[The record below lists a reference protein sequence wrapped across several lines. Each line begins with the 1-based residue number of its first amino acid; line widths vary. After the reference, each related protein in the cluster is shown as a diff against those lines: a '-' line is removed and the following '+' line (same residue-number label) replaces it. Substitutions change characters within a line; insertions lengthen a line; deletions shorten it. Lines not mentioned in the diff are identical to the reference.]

1 MTERLVIVG
10 GDAAGMTAAATARRR
25 RSPDELEIVAF
36 ERGDYTSYS
45 ACGIPFLIG
54 GEVESVDA
62 LVARGPAE
70 HARRGI
76 TVRTRA
82 EVVAV
87 DVDQATVRVH
97 DRDRGAET
105 DEPFDRLVLATG
117 STPRRPTLPGA
128 DAAGIFGVQTLEDG
142 LAVRAAVDGRDG
154 GHGVVV
160 GGGYIGLELAEA
172 LVRRGLHVTLVE
184 SAAQPMTTLD
194 PEMGALVTVA
204 LRDVGVTVRLGE
216 RVEGFDVDAGTVRAA
231 RTSAGVTLP
240 ADVVILGLGVRPNS
254 ELAAEAGLVV
264 GASGGVTV
272 DDHMATSAPGIYAA
286 GDCVESLHRVSGRPV
301 VAALGTHANKQG
313 RVAGI
318 NATGGDA
325 TFPGVLGTAATKVCR
340 FEVARTGLNEQE
352 AADAGFDAFAAS
364 IETTTRAGYFPG
376 ATPIHVRIVVETSSG
391 RLLGAQIVGEEGAA
405 KRIDVLAT
413 AIWNDMTVEE
423 VASLDLSYA
432 PPFGPVWDPALIAAR
447 AGAAQRR

>member
-1 MTERLVIVG
+1 VTERLLIVG

-25 RSPDELEIVAF
+25 RRPDELEIVAF
-36 ERGDYTSYS
+36 ERGVYTSYS
-45 ACGIPFLIG
+45 ACGIPYLIG
-54 GEVESVDA
+54 GQVESVDA

-70 HARRGI
+70 HARRGLD
-76 TVRTRA
+76 VRTGA
-82 EVVAV
+82 EVVALEL
-87 DVDQATVRVH
+87 DRATVRV
-97 DRDRGAET
+97 RDLADGTEV

-117 STPRRPTLPGA
+117 STPRRPPLPGA

-142 LAVRAAVDGRDG
+142 LAVRAALDGRDG
-154 GHGVVV
+154 RHGVIV
-160 GGGYIGLELAEA
+160 GGGYVGLELAEA

-184 SAAQPMTTLD
+184 AAPQPMTTLD
-194 PEMGALVTVA
+194 PEMGALVTDA
-204 LRDVGVTVRLGE
+204 LREVGVTVRLGE
-216 RVEGFDVDAGTVRAA
+216 RVEGFEVDAGAVRAV
-231 RTSAGVTLP
+231 RTSADVTLP

-254 ELAAEAGLVV
+254 ELASDGGLAV

-272 DDHMATSAPGIYAA
+272 DDHTATSAAGVYAA
-286 GDCVESLHRVSGRPV
+286 GDCVESFHRVSRRPI

-325 TFPGVLGTAATKVCR
+325 TFPGVLGTAATKICR
-340 FEVARTGLNEQE
+340 FEVARTGLNEAE
-352 AADAGFDAFAAS
+352 AADAGFDAFATS

-376 ATPIHVRIVVETSSG
+376 ATPIRVRIVVEASSG

-405 KRIDVLAT
+405 KRIDVLAA

-423 VASLDLSYA
+423 IASLDLSYA
-432 PPFGPVWDPALIAAR
+432 PPFGPVWDPALLAAR
-447 AGAAQRR
+447 VGATQRP

>member
-1 MTERLVIVG
+1 VTERLLIVG

-36 ERGDYTSYS
+36 ERGVYTSYS
-45 ACGIPFLIG
+45 ACGIPYLIG
-54 GEVESVDA
+54 GQVESVDA

-70 HARRGI
+70 HERRGLD
-76 TVRTRA
+76 VRTRT
-82 EVVAV
+82 EVVAL
-87 DVDQATVRVH
+87 DVDRATVRV
-97 DRDRGAET
+97 RDLDGGSEI

-117 STPRRPTLPGA
+117 STPRRPRLPGA

-154 GHGVVV
+154 AHGVVV
-160 GGGYIGLELAEA
+160 GGGYVGLELAEA
-172 LVRRGLHVTLVE
+172 LVRRGLHVTVVE
-184 SAAQPMTTLD
+184 AAAQPMTTLD
-194 PEMGALVTVA
+194 PEMGALVADA
-204 LRDVGVTVRLGE
+204 LREVGVTVRLGE
-216 RVEGFDVDAGTVRAA
+216 RVEGFEVEAGTVRAV

-254 ELAAEAGLVV
+254 ELATAAGLAV
-264 GASGGVTV
+264 GATGGVTV
-272 DDHMATSAPGIYAA
+272 DDHTATSVAGIYAA
-286 GDCVESLHRVSGRPV
+286 GDCVESFHRVSGRPI

-325 TFPGVLGTAATKVCR
+325 TFPGVLGTAATKLCR

-352 AADAGFDAFAAS
+352 AADAGFDAFAVS

-376 ATPIHVRIVVETSSG
+376 ATPIRVRIVVETNSG

-405 KRIDVLAT
+405 KRIDVLAA

-447 AGAAQRR
+447 VGAAQRG